1 MDQIDITSAE
11 YTISDTISDIVGDI
25 TDNIIDGGE
34 ELPDFSLYIY
44 IGILILVFIISIL
57 LYKFYSDRNKHVT
70 FQDKLDDCYGDV
82 CNREL

>member
-1 MDQIDITSAE
+1 MDEIDITSAE
-11 YTISDTISDIVGDI
+11 YTISDIVGDI
-25 TDNIIDGGE
+25 TDTIIGGGGGE

-57 LYKFYSDRNKHVT
+57 LYKFYSDRSKHVT

-82 CNREL
+82 CKRDL

>member
-1 MDQIDITSAE
+1 MDEIDITSAE
-11 YTISDTISDIVGDI
+11 YTISDIVGDI
-25 TDNIIDGGE
+25 TDTIIGGGGGE